1 MNENTFENIIEEVK
15 NKKFRDF
22 KSFKIKKIYIKLPKY
37 QKIISNLNNEEN
49 CIYFNYKSLE
59 CDTISIIDKDKRY
72 IYLEDDLY
80 DMTNKGIDSMTQ
92 FTILE

>member
-1 MNENTFENIIEEVK
+1 MEENTFENIIEEIK
-15 NKKFRDF
+15 NKKFSDF
-22 KSFKIKKIYIKLPKY
+22 KSYKIKKIYIKLPKY
-37 QKIISNLNNEEN
+37 QKIILNLNNEEN
-49 CIYFNYKSLE
+49 SVYFNYKSF
-59 CDTISIIDKDKRY
+59 TIIDKDKRY